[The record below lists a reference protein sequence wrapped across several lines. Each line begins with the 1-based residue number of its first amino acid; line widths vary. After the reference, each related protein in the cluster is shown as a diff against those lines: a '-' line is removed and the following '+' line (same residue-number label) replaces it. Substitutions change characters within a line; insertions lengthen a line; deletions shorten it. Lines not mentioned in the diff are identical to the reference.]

1 MLNID
6 GKFKVEPL
14 PPPPRWVPTTDVSRS
29 ATKSAIFEYSI
40 NLCITQTHS
49 HTRKHSNVVA
59 GWVGGSKIPL
69 HSRGALSAKHKT
81 EISAR
86 APVCMHF
93 LSESVGVLG
102 LVQCFVVLSLSR
114 CVREYLC
121 ELATHR
127 DQQKR
132 TRPQL
137 AASEQID
144 PRPTPW
150 FKFNAICTHCRWR
163 PWRFNHA
170 KRRKR
175 KRREH
180 ASKNNEHGKPRQLK
194 PARHKL
200 FNL

>member
-49 HTRKHSNVVA
+49 RTRKHTNGGA

-69 HSRGALSAKHKT
+69 HSRGALSAKHNT

-102 LVQCFVVLSLSR
+102 LVQCSWASGSV
-114 CVREYLC
+114 CVCVSICVSWPRT
-121 ELATHR
+121 ATS
-127 DQQKR
+127 K
-132 TRPQL
+132 
-137 AASEQID
+137 
-144 PRPTPW
+144 
-150 FKFNAICTHCRWR
+150 
-163 PWRFNHA
+163 
-170 KRRKR
+170 
-175 KRREH
+175 REH
-180 ASKNNEHGKPRQLK
+180 APSWQPVSESTLDQPLGSSSMQCAPTVAGDLED
-194 PARHKL
+194 
-200 FNL
+200 